1 MVEKRLPSFVI
12 HSYGISTMTF
22 NMMMLVAIYYY
33 SYFMTDVALINPAHL
48 AIFMFITHIVDAVS
62 VPVGGAV
69 IQKTQFKWG
78 QFRSWLLFLPLSTFV
93 FYTITFTNIP
103 SISYWIKMF
112 YLGSAYLLAHISL
125 NFAFNAQLGLISV
138 LSGNA
143 DDRAKLSA
151 RNVQYQYSSQI
162 IFSVVAIKMLNSL
175 NAQYGEAVGFF
186 TVVIF
191 LAALQVSGYW
201 NLFLRTKEY
210 DRYDPD
216 KKFKPSQN
224 LTWIEMIRQIIGNKP
239 LLIIM
244 IADTFK
250 DIAIFSLTSIATYY
264 FKYVTRD
271 SSWMS
276 YYPMLTASAILISSL
291 IAPAITKRTGKKE
304 ICLYTAFLGILGY
317 IILRMYGANSP
328 IIYTSIICCTNLVVY
343 LPMPI
348 RQAMYMD
355 AAEYGFYKTGKNAS
369 ALIVSMY
376 TMPVKIGMAI
386 ALTLIPSFLAY
397 IGYVA
402 NMEPTPEFVEN
413 LMNLIAYLPT
423 ACYLIAGF
431 VFLFY
436 DLTDDKVAF
445 YMAEN
450 KKKRGQD

>member
-1 MVEKRLPSFVI
+1 MIEKRLPSFVI

-78 QFRSWLLFLPLSTFV
+78 QFRSWLLFLPLSTFL

-103 SISYWIKMF
+103 SVSYWIKMF

-151 RNVQYQYSSQI
+151 RNIQYQYGSQI
-162 IFSVVAIKMLNSL
+162 LFSFFAIKMLNKL
-175 NAQYGEAVGFF
+175 NGEYGETLGFF
-186 TVVIF
+186 TIVIF
-191 LAALQVSGYW
+191 LAALQVLGYW

-216 KKFKPSQN
+216 KKLKPAHN
-224 LTWIEMIRQIIGNKP
+224 LTWLEMLTQIIGNKP
-239 LLIIM
+239 LIIIM

-250 DIAIFSLTSIATYY
+250 DIAIFSLTSIAAYY

-271 SSWMS
+271 SSWMA
-276 YYPMLTASAILISSL
+276 YYPLLTAGAILVSSL
-291 IAPAITKRTGKKE
+291 IAPAITKKTGKKE
-304 ICLYTAFLGILGY
+304 ICIYTAFLGIAGY
-317 IILRMYGANSP
+317 IILRMYGAINP
-328 IIYTSIICCTNLVVY
+328 VAYIATICCTNLIVY

-355 AAEYGFYKTGKNAS
+355 AAEYGLYKTGKNAS

-397 IGYVA
+397 IGYEA
-402 NMEPTPEFVEN
+402 NMESTPEFVEH
-413 LMNLIAYLPT
+413 LMNLIAFLPA
-423 ACYLIAGF
+423 ACYLVAGF
-431 VFLFY
+431 VFIFY
-436 DLTDDKVAF
+436 GLTDEKVAF
-445 YMAEN
+445 YMDEN
-450 KKKRGQD
+450 RKKRGQE

>member
-1 MVEKRLPSFVI
+1 MNNKRLPLFVI

-48 AIFMFITHIVDAVS
+48 AIFMFITHIVDAIS

-103 SISYWIKMF
+103 SVSYWIKMF

-138 LSGNA
+138 LSGNVS
-143 DDRAKLSA
+143 DRATLSA
-151 RNVQYQYSSQI
+151 RNIQYQYSSQI
-162 IFSVVAIKMLNSL
+162 IFSLGFIVVLNYINSR
-175 NAQYGEAVGFF
+175 YGESLGFF
-186 TVVIF
+186 TIVII
-191 LAALQVSGYW
+191 LAALQVLGYW
-201 NLFLRTKEY
+201 NLFIRTKDY

-216 KKFKPSQN
+216 KKLKPSHN
-224 LTWIEMIRQIIGNKP
+224 LTWTEMFMQIIGNRP
-239 LLIIM
+239 LVIIM

-250 DIAIFSLTSIATYY
+250 DIAIFGLTSIATYY

-276 YYPMLTASAILISSL
+276 LYPMLTASAILVSSL
-291 IAPAITKRTGKKE
+291 IAPAITKRVGKKE
-304 ICLYTAFLGILGY
+304 ICIYTAFLGIVGY
-317 IILRMYGANSP
+317 IILRMYGAKSP
-328 IIYTSIICCTNLVVY
+328 VAYTSIICCTNLIVY

-355 AAEYGFYKTGKNAS
+355 AAEYGFHKTGKNAS
-369 ALIVSMY
+369 ALIMSMY

-386 ALTLIPSFLAY
+386 ALTLIPAFLAF
-397 IGYVA
+397 IGYEA
-402 NMEPTPEFVEN
+402 NMESTPEFVES
-413 LMNLIAYLPT
+413 LMNLIAFLP
-423 ACYLIAGF
+423 AGCYLIAGF
-431 VFLFY
+431 AFFFY
-436 DLTDDKVAF
+436 GLTDEKVAF
-445 YMAEN
+445 FMDEN
-450 KKKRGQD
+450 RKKRA

>member
-1 MVEKRLPSFVI
+1 MIEKRLPSFVI

-48 AIFMFITHIVDAVS
+48 AIFMLITHIIDAVS

-69 IQKTQFKWG
+69 IQKTQFRWG
-78 QFRSWLLFLPLSTFV
+78 QFRSWLLFLPISTFV
-93 FYTITFTNIP
+93 FFTITFTNIP
-103 SISYWIKMF
+103 SVSYWLKMF

-138 LSGNA
+138 LSGNTN
-143 DDRAKLSA
+143 DRAKLSA
-151 RNVQYQYSSQI
+151 RNIQYQYGSQI
-162 IFSVVAIKMLNSL
+162 IFSIVVVWVLNSL
-175 NAQYGEAVGFF
+175 NDNYGESLGFF
-186 TVVIF
+186 LTVIM
-191 LAALQVSGYW
+191 LAALQVLGYW
-201 NLFLRTKEY
+201 NLFFRTKEY

-216 KKFKPSQN
+216 KKLKPSN
-224 LTWIEMIRQIIGNKP
+224 ILTWREMLMQIIGNRP
-239 LLIIM
+239 LVLIM

-250 DIAIFSLTSIATYY
+250 DIAIFGLTSVAVYY
-264 FKYVTRD
+264 FKYVSGD
-271 SSWMS
+271 DSWMQI
-276 YYPMLTASAILISSL
+276 YPLYSASAILVSSL
-291 IAPAITKRTGKKE
+291 IAPAITKKVGKKG
-304 ICLYTAFLGILGY
+304 ICIYTAFVGILGY

-355 AAEYGFYKTGKNAS
+355 AAEYGLYKTGKNAS
-369 ALIVSMY
+369 ALIMSMY

-386 ALTLIPSFLAY
+386 ALTLLNSFLAY
-397 IGYVA
+397 IGFVA
-402 NMEPTPEFVEN
+402 NMETTPEFVEN
-413 LMNLIAYLPT
+413 LMNLIAYLP
-423 ACYLIAGF
+423 AVCYLIAGF

-450 KKKRGQD
+450 RKKRGQE

>member
-1 MVEKRLPSFVI
+1 MIEKRLPSFVI

-69 IQKTQFKWG
+69 IQKTQFRWG
-78 QFRSWLLFLPLSTFV
+78 QFRSWLLFLPISTFV
-93 FYTITFTNIP
+93 FFTITFTNIP
-103 SISYWIKMF
+103 SVSYWLKMF

-151 RNVQYQYSSQI
+151 RNVQYQYGSQI
-162 IFSVVAIKMLNSL
+162 LFSYLAIKMLNHL
-175 NAQYGEAVGFF
+175 NAEYGETLGFF
-186 TVVIF
+186 TVVIM
-191 LAALQVSGYW
+191 LAALQVLGYW
-201 NLFLRTKEY
+201 NLFLRTNEY
-210 DRYDPD
+210 DHYDPD
-216 KKFKPSQN
+216 KKLKPSHN
-224 LTWIEMIRQIIGNKP
+224 LTWPEMFMQIIGNKP
-239 LLIIM
+239 LVIIM

-250 DIAIFSLTSIATYY
+250 DIAIFSLTSIAAYY

-271 SSWMS
+271 SSWMAH
-276 YYPMLTASAILISSL
+276 YPLLTASAILVSSL
-291 IAPAITKRTGKKE
+291 IAPAITKKVGKKG
-304 ICLYTAFLGILGY
+304 ICIYTAFVGILGY

-355 AAEYGFYKTGKNAS
+355 AAEYGLYKTGKNAS

-386 ALTLIPSFLAY
+386 ALTLIPSFLAF
-397 IGYVA
+397 IGYEA
-402 NMEPTPEFVEN
+402 NMESTPEFVEH
-413 LMNLIAYLPT
+413 LMDLIAYLPA

-431 VFLFY
+431 IFLFY
-436 DLTDDKVAF
+436 GLTDDRVAF
-445 YMAEN
+445 YMEEN
-450 KKKRGQD
+450 KKKRGQV